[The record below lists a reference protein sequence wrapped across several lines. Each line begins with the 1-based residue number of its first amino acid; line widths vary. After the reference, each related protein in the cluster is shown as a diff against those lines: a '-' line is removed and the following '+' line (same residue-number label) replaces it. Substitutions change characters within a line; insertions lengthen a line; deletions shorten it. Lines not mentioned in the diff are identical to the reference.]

1 MLWSAIVARIL
12 LKSGDPERRLRP
24 RRLLPALAGLILW
37 AAAAH
42 ADDTAWRD
50 TEARVQYGYYT
61 EDARALTNVADTLGA
76 SDSHDPLRGY
86 YAALADWRLALLAA
100 QSPAAARGASAAQ
113 LLQRCVRELDLVL
126 EARADFA
133 EALAL
138 RAACALTPAGGAN
151 LHVPFTG
158 PKPAKDLERAHALAP
173 KNPRVLL
180 AEALSDYLQGTSG
193 SGNKERALTKLRAA
207 TAAFEAERAGP
218 EPLPGWG
225 AADAYLYLAR
235 DLLDHGDA
243 VGARDA
249 LEHALLLAPDYAQA
263 RRLMAK
269 IASG

>member
-12 LKSGDPERRLRP
+12 LKSGDPERGARP
-24 RRLLPALAGLILW
+24 RRLLPALTGLVLG

-61 EDARALTNVADTLGA
+61 EDARALTNLAELLGS
-76 SDSHDPLRGY
+76 SDSHDKLRGY
-86 YAALADWRLALLAA
+86 YAALTDWRLALIAA
-100 QSPAAARGASAAQ
+100 QSPAAVRGTNAAQ
-113 LLQRCVRELDLVL
+113 LLQRCLHEIDPLL
-126 EARADFA
+126 EAQTDFA

-138 RAACALTPAGGAN
+138 RAACALTPAGGAG

-158 PKPAKDLERAHALAP
+158 PKPARDLERAHALAP
-173 KNPRVLL
+173 RNPRVLL
-180 AEALSDYLQGTSG
+180 VEALSDYLG
-193 SGNKERALTKLRAA
+193 SSAGGGKERALTRLRAA
-207 TAAFEAERAGP
+207 TAAFEVERAGP

-225 AADAYLYLAR
+225 AAEAYLYLGR
-235 DLLDHGDA
+235 DLLEHGDA

>member
-12 LKSGDPERRLRP
+12 LKSGDLKRGAQARCLAG
-24 RRLLPALAGLILW
+24 ALAGLFLG
-37 AAAAH
+37 AAAH

-61 EDARALTNVADTLGA
+61 EDARALTNVADALG
-76 SDSHDPLRGY
+76 SGDSHDRLRGY

-100 QSPAAARGASAAQ
+100 QSPAAVRGLSASQ
-113 LLQRCVRELDLVL
+113 LLQRCVHETDLVL
-126 EARADFA
+126 EAQAEFAD
-133 EALAL
+133 ALAL
-138 RAACALTPAGGAN
+138 RAACALTPVGGAN

-158 PKPAKDLERAHALAP
+158 PRPAKDLERARALAP

-180 AEALSDYLQGTSG
+180 VEALSDYLQGTSAG
-193 SGNKERALTKLRAA
+193 GNKERALTKLRAA
-207 TAAFEAERAGP
+207 TAAFEVERAGP

-263 RRLMAK
+263 RRLMAR

>member
-12 LKSGDPERRLRP
+12 LKSSDPERGPRP
-24 RRLLPALAGLILW
+24 RRRLLTLAGLMLA

-42 ADDTAWRD
+42 ADDTVWRD

-61 EDARALTNVADTLGA
+61 EDARALTNVAEALGS
-76 SDSHDPLRGY
+76 SDSHDKLRGY
-86 YAALADWRLALLAA
+86 YAALTNWRLALIAA
-100 QSPAAARGASAAQ
+100 QSPAAVRGANTAQ
-113 LLQRCVRELDLVL
+113 LLQRCVHEIDPVL
-126 EARADFA
+126 EAQADFA
-133 EALAL
+133 DGLAL
-138 RAACALTPAGGAN
+138 RAACALTPTGGAN

-158 PKPAKDLERAHALAP
+158 PKPARDLERAYALAP

-180 AEALSDYLQGTSG
+180 VEALSDYLQGTSAG
-193 SGNKERALTKLRAA
+193 GNKERALTKLRAA
-207 TAAFEAERAGP
+207 TAAFEVERAGP

-225 AADAYLYLAR
+225 AADAYLYSGR

>member
-12 LKSGDPERRLRP
+12 LKSGNAERGLRP
-24 RRLLPALAGLILW
+24 RRRLHVLAGLILAS
-37 AAAAH
+37 AAVH

-61 EDARALTNVADTLGA
+61 EDVRALTNVAETLAG
-76 SDSHDPLRGY
+76 SDSHDRLRGY
-86 YAALADWRLALLAA
+86 YAALTDWRLALLAA
-100 QSPAAARGASAAQ
+100 QSPAAVKGTSASQ
-113 LLQRCVRELDLVL
+113 LLQHCVHALDPLL
-126 EARADFA
+126 EAQADFA

-138 RAACALTPAGGAN
+138 RAACAVTPTGGAN
-151 LHVPFTG
+151 LHVPFIG
-158 PKPAKDLERAHALAP
+158 PKPAKDLERAHTLAP
-173 KNPRVLL
+173 RNPRVLL
-180 AEALSDYLQGTSG
+180 VEGLSDYLQNPSAG
-193 SGNKERALTKLRAA
+193 GNRERALTKLRAA
-207 TAAFEAERAGP
+207 TAAFELERAGP

-225 AADAYLYLAR
+225 AAEAYLYLGR

-243 VGARDA
+243 VAARDA